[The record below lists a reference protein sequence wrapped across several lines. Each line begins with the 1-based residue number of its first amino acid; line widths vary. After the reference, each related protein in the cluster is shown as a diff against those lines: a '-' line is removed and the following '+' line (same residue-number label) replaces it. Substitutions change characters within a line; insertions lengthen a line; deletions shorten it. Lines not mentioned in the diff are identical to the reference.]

1 MSTSSSDSANNA
13 YVVCPYQREPPAEA
27 ETSLAE
33 MIRLCQSAGLT
44 VVGSE
49 IVRVRTPTGA
59 FFLGTGQMRRVA
71 QQAEDAAAGVIIFD
85 RPITPAQMR
94 NWARETNCEIY
105 DRHGVILE
113 IFAQRAKT
121 RDAQLQV
128 ELARAGYAQSH
139 VVGMWQHLSRQG
151 GGSRLARGEG
161 EKQIEMDRRR
171 LAERVTRAQRGLEKL
186 TRQRTVQRA
195 RREHQFRAALV
206 GYTNAGK
213 SSLLNALS
221 HARVAQAD
229 QLFATLDPTTRRLF
243 IPPDSTILLTDTV
256 GFVRNLPPQLVQAFH
271 STLEEA
277 LEAQVILHV
286 VDMSDD
292 EAFRH
297 IEVTNR
303 IMAELGADTIPQILV
318 LNKADRCTDPR
329 EREMMFHGAL
339 PAAEAVI
346 PVSARAGTGIPELRE
361 LLVIAHQRLLS

>member
-1 MSTSSSDSANNA
+1 MDSSNNA
-13 YVVCPYQREPPAEA
+13 YVVCPYQREKPEEA
-27 ETSLAE
+27 ERSLAE
-33 MIRLCQSAGLT
+33 MIRLCQSAGLA

-71 QQAEDAAAGVIIFD
+71 HQAEESDAGVIIFD

-94 NWARETNCEIY
+94 NWARETNREIY

-195 RREHQFRAALV
+195 RRETQFRAALV

-221 HARVAQAD
+221 NAQVVQAD
-229 QLFATLDPTTRRLF
+229 KLFATLDPTTRRLF
-243 IPPDSTILLTDTV
+243 IPPDMTILLTDTV

-277 LEAQVILHV
+277 LEAQIILHV
-286 VDMSDD
+286 VDMADP
-292 EAFRH
+292 EAFQH
-297 IEVTNR
+297 IAVTNG
-303 IMAELGADTIPQILV
+303 ILKELGADEIPQILV
-318 LNKADRCTDPR
+318 LNKADRCEDPV
-329 EREMMFHGAL
+329 EQEVMFRGTL
-339 PAAEAVI
+339 PNAEAVML
-346 PVSARAGTGIPELRE
+346 VSARQGTGVPELRE
-361 LLVIAHQRLLS
+361 LLAAIHQRLLP